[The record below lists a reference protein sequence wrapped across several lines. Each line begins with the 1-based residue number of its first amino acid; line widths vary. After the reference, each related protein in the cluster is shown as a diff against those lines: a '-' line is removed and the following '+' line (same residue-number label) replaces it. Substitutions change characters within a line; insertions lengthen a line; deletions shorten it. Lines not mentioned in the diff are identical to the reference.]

1 MTATILLCFFI
12 PCSPAIVTDDANLR
26 IAAKRIMLGKLIIT
40 GQICIAPDYVLLTS
54 PAMRDQ
60 FIEYCKAAITSFY
73 GEVSG

>member
-1 MTATILLCFFI
+1 MYFLLYR
-12 PCSPAIVTDDANLR
+12 SPVIIADDANLNV
-26 IAAKRIMLGKLIIT
+26 AARRVVMGRLANC

-73 GEVSG
+73 GEVSDLDTK